1 MEHKNDTNPMDK
13 QSGHT
18 PGEGA
23 PGTRAVQETTGTA
36 PGIRT
41 GQETAR
47 HSRRMKRGEV
57 RPGSAWALVTGA
69 GSGIV
74 RPAAGGAGLPAG
86 DRRQQRRAARS
97 RGRRD
102 TPCGGG
108 ERFRILSRS
117 PGHADGPRAGRG
129 STGVARPDSGRRDRN
144 RRGDKQRGHLLVL
157 RHPDD
162 ARRAYRTHH
171 PAARPD
177 RLAALPPL
185 CRRHGPPR
193 GAGVHSQHVL
203 LLVVDAVSGAGFV
216 QRV

>member
-1 MEHKNDTNPMDK
+1 M
-13 QSGHT
+13 
-18 PGEGA
+18 
-23 PGTRAVQETTGTA
+23 
-36 PGIRT
+36 
-41 GQETAR
+41 
-47 HSRRMKRGEV
+47 
-57 RPGSAWALVTGA
+57 GA
-69 GSGIV
+69 GDGSRIGHRTLL

>member
-69 GSGIV
+69 GSGV
-74 RPAAGGAGLPAG
+74 WEMMP
-86 DRRQQRRAARS
+86 
-97 RGRRD
+97 
-102 TPCGGG
+102 
-108 ERFRILSRS
+108 
-117 PGHADGPRAGRG
+117 
-129 STGVARPDSGRRDRN
+129 
-144 RRGDKQRGHLLVL
+144 
-157 RHPDD
+157 
-162 ARRAYRTHH
+162 
-171 PAARPD
+171 
-177 RLAALPPL
+177 
-185 CRRHGPPR
+185 
-193 GAGVHSQHVL
+193 
-203 LLVVDAVSGAGFV
+203 
-216 QRV
+216 